1 MTTEEKLNIINR
13 LNALELQQKKHLEEI
28 VALKKYLVENPKL
41 PESWMDLN
49 EVSGYY
55 VDSFSKIDSYENRP
69 TSEENKNVFVNQNLA
84 KSAVAKAQ
92 LSQLL
97 HSFHSGWSNQLD
109 NYAIFP
115 QISEGIIKPY
125 IGISVLPQFL
135 SFRSREKAILFYQQH
150 EDLIQEYWLQF
161 VD

>member
-55 VDSFSKIDSYENRP
+55 IDSFSKIDSYENRP

>member
-13 LNALELQQKKHLEEI
+13 LNVLELQQKKYLEEI
-28 VALKKYLVENPKL
+28 VALKKYLVENPRL
-41 PESWMDLN
+41 LERWIDLN
-49 EVSGYY
+49 EVTGFY
-55 VDSFSKIDSYENRP
+55 VDSFSRIESYENRP
-69 TSEENKNVFVNQNLA
+69 TAEENKNVFANENLA
-84 KSAVAKAQ
+84 KSTLAKAQ

-97 HSFHSGWSNQLD
+97 HSFQSGWSNQLD

-115 QISEGIIKPY
+115 QINDGIIKPY

-135 SFRSREKAILFYQQH
+135 AFRSREKATLFYQQH
-150 EDLIQEYWLQF
+150 QDLIQEYWLQF

>member
-109 NYAIFP
+109 NFAIFP
-115 QISEGIIKPY
+115 QIKEGMINPY

-135 SFRSREKAILFYQQH
+135 SFRSREKATLFYQQH
-150 EDLIQEYWLQF
+150 QDLIQEYWLQF

>member
-150 EDLIQEYWLQF
+150 EDLILEYWLQF

>member
-41 PESWMDLN
+41 PENWMDLN

-135 SFRSREKAILFYQQH
+135 SFRSREKATLFYQQH
-150 EDLIQEYWLQF
+150 QDLIQEYWLQF

>member
-13 LNALELQQKKHLEEI
+13 LNAIELQQKKYLEEI
-28 VALKKYLVENPKL
+28 VALKKYLIENPRL
-41 PESWMDLN
+41 PESWLDLN
-49 EVSGYY
+49 EVTGFY
-55 VDSFSKIDSYENRP
+55 VDSFSKIESYENRP
-69 TSEENKNVFVNQNLA
+69 TSQENKNIFVNQNMA
-84 KSAVAKAQ
+84 KATLAKAQ

-97 HSFHSGWSNQLD
+97 LSFHSGWNNQLD

-115 QISEGIIKPY
+115 QINEGIIKPY

-135 SFRSREKAILFYQQH
+135 SFRSREKATLFYQQH
-150 EDLIQEYWLQF
+150 QELIQEYWLQF

>member
-13 LNALELQQKKHLEEI
+13 LNALELQQKKYLEEI

-41 PESWMDLN
+41 PESWLDLN
-49 EVSGYY
+49 EVTGYY
-55 VDSFSKIDSYENRP
+55 VDSFSKIESYENRP
-69 TSEENKNVFVNQNLA
+69 TSEENKNVFVNLNLA
-84 KSAVAKAQ
+84 KSTLAKAQ

-97 HSFHSGWSNQLD
+97 HSFHSGWSNHLD

-115 QISEGIIKPY
+115 QIGEGIIKPY
-125 IGISVLPQFL
+125 IGIAVLPQFL
-135 SFRSREKAILFYQQH
+135 SFRSREKATLFYQQH
-150 EDLIQEYWLQF
+150 QELIQEYWLQF